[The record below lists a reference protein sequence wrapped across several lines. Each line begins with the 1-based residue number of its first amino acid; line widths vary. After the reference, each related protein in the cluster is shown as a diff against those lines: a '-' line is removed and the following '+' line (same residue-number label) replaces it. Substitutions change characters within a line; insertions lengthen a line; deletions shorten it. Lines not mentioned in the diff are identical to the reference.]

1 MNKKLKI
8 LFCAEDF
15 GSLEQNLYLI
25 KFLNEKK
32 LLDKKNSIF
41 ICNKLFKDKIKQSH
55 IFLNFYLS
63 SINKVNEK
71 KITQLSKK
79 NNIDLA
85 IVGLSIQSKSLDYK
99 ITKIMNKENISSLSI
114 QDFWGYTG
122 NFNKKVYP
130 KYLLVADKY
139 AEKLSKNKINSK
151 IIISGLPKYFK
162 KKSFISFKNNTKKIN
177 LLIIGQPEYV
187 PGINSYY
194 NFLKKMNFSNFNN
207 VFYLAHPIEKNLKS
221 FFKEKR
227 IKVVNRRDLHKFLNR
242 NFIIINSFSTLS
254 YDILFSANFFKKNIF
269 YKIIFLTFKKKLL
282 NFIQK
287 TVGSRKLPLTNH
299 KNIFQLSNFKNSD
312 IEIDRILKKNF
323 LKNKLT
329 RKYFLKAHSGK
340 SFLKILNKLV
350 RK

>member
-1 MNKKLKI
+1 MNEKIKI

-15 GSLEQNLYLI
+15 GSIEQNIYLI

-41 ICNKLFKDKIKQSH
+41 ICNKLFKNKIKQPH
-55 IFLNFYLS
+55 ISLKLYFS
-63 SINKVNEK
+63 DINVENEK
-71 KITQLSKK
+71 RIIQLSKI

-85 IVGLSIQSKSLDYK
+85 IVGMSIQPQSLDYK
-99 ITKIMNKENISSLSI
+99 ITKIMNKENIASLAI

-122 NFNKKVYP
+122 NFDKNVYP

-139 AEKLSKNKINSK
+139 AKKLSKNKLNSE

-162 KKSFISFKNNTKKIN
+162 KKSLISFKDNTKKNN
-177 LLIIGQPEYV
+177 LLLIGQPNYV
-187 PGINSYY
+187 SGIYLYY
-194 NFLKKMNFSNFNN
+194 NFLKKMNFENFDN
-207 VFYLAHPIEKNLKS
+207 VFYLPHPMEKNLKS
-221 FFKEKR
+221 FFKKKKIEIIKR
-227 IKVVNRRDLHKFLNR
+227 NNLHKYLNR

-269 YKIIFLTFKKKLL
+269 YKIIFLTFRKKLL

-287 TVGSRKLPLTNH
+287 TVGSRKLPLTNNE
-299 KNIFQLSNFKNSD
+299 NIFQLSKFKNSD
-312 IEIDRILKKNF
+312 IEINKILKKKF
-323 LKNKLT
+323 SKNKLT
-329 RKYFLKAHSGK
+329 RKYFLEAHSGK
-340 SFLKILNKLV
+340 FFIKILNKLV